1 MNKIYSFVSYAPY
14 NVMAIIIFK
23 KKNHKTF
30 FPFSWGY
37 TRQPLPFSP
46 LYLLKSSMY
55 IYIFYTWYLMDMQLT
70 PRSCHQGRG
79 KRTGFKVSP
88 LQADIT
94 WLGVAENMGRIDSL
108 RRGSGQWIFSQLM
121 LQAGWGAVMM
131 GWVVRRTVC
140 KCRKYHENIKALT
153 PALSSFWSLL
163 LSFIHVSM
171 FAFMQPKLAVS
182 VWVFTLW
189 GPKRTVVWGKCFKN
203 HVL

>member
-1 MNKIYSFVSYAPY
+1 MVSYAPY
-14 NVMAIIIFK
+14 NVMTIIIIIK
-23 KKNHKTF
+23 IHKTPPPF
-30 FPFSWGY
+30 LMRIYEKTFPS
-37 TRQPLPFSP
+37 LP
-46 LYLLKSSMY
+46 YKSSMY
-55 IYIFYTWYLMDMQLT
+55 RYVFYTWYLMDTQLT

-121 LQAGWGAVMM
+121 LQAGWGAVMT

-140 KCRKYHENIKALT
+140 KCRKSHEHNHKMSLT

-163 LSFIHVSM
+163 LSLIHVSM